1 MNRTAKNVPKS
12 ERKESG
18 NTLEPAK
25 TKLKQGSHKFCYFVI
40 INLYYPK
47 SVFLFRR
54 VRKIVKVTISFVT
67 SVRRFQWPRGLRRRS
82 TTVRLLG
89 SWVRIPREHG
99 RLSVMSV
106 VCVVR

>member
-1 MNRTAKNVPKS
+1 MFPRV
-12 ERKESG
+12 KEKSG

-47 SVFLFRR
+47 SVFLFMR
-54 VRKIVKVTISFVT
+54 VRKIVKVTISFVM
-67 SVRRFQWPRGLRRRS
+67 SVRWSQWPRGLRRRS
-82 TTVRLLG
+82 TAVRLLG
-89 SWVRIPREHG
+89 SWVRIPWGHG
-99 RLSVMSV
+99 SLSVVSV